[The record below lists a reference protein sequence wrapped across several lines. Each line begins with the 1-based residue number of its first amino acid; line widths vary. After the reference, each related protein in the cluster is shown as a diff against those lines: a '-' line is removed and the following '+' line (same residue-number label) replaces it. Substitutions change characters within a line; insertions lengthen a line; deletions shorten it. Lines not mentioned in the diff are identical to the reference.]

1 MNARSTHR
9 LGSGTR
15 ALIARWAGVAV
26 VATTMVAGVVL
37 AGPAGASTASPKTDS
52 TLAASARGVGSGR
65 LSVIVRKTTPDSPA
79 AENVVRRLGGTVTH
93 ELPIIRGFSA
103 QIPGNSLGAL
113 LASSAV
119 NRVWGDGRI
128 RVSSLGTVDMA
139 KYLTKS
145 PNNLWHAEIRQ
156 GPAYTRGYDGTG
168 VGVAVLDTGVNPNA
182 DLGSRMVYHASFA
195 PDVDLFD
202 HYGHGTH
209 MAGIIAGNG
218 SLSGG
223 GYVGVAPGANIISV
237 KVAEPDGTTDVS
249 VVIDGLQWIYSN
261 AAQYRIK
268 VVNLSFGTDGVQSY
282 LLDPL
287 DFAVEQVWNAGIT
300 IIASAGNRGPGPG
313 TITKPGD
320 DAFVITVGA
329 IDTGTVA
336 GLLDDT
342 VAAFSSQGPTQD
354 NLSKPDLVAPGIS
367 IVSNRVAGG
376 WLDTQYPAARIGES
390 YFKGSGT
397 SQATAIVSGV
407 VALMYQANPNL
418 TPNVVKTILTYTAQ
432 PLGGLAGS
440 GSGLVDASTAVKTSM
455 NNSAFNHPA
464 NQGVAPS
471 TGTGTLEGSRGSFH
485 VYTDLDGDGENDDMV
500 TGEIGFNGTS
510 WGGSSWGGTSWGG
523 SSWGGSSWGGS
534 SWGGSS
540 WGGSSWGGSSWGGS
554 SWGGSSW
561 GGSSWGGSS
570 WGGSSW
576 GGSSW
581 GGSSWGGSSWGGS
594 SWGGSSWG
602 GDGWG

>member
-1 MNARSTHR
+1 MASSTYDLNKGAANTVWQQTIR
-9 LGSGTR
+9 LASAWKMSDGSGVTV
-15 ALIARWAGVAV
+15 AL
-26 VATTMVAGVVL
+26 
-37 AGPAGASTASPKTDS
+37 
-52 TLAASARGVGSGR
+52 
-65 LSVIVRKTTPDSPA
+65 
-79 AENVVRRLGGTVTH
+79 
-93 ELPIIRGFSA
+93 
-103 QIPGNSLGAL
+103 
-113 LASSAV
+113 
-119 NRVWGDGRI
+119 
-128 RVSSLGTVDMA
+128 
-139 KYLTKS
+139 
-145 PNNLWHAEIRQ
+145 
-156 GPAYTRGYDGTG
+156 
-168 VGVAVLDTGVNPNA
+168 LDTGVNEVP
-182 DLGSRMVYHASFA
+182 DLAGRILAKVDFT
-195 PDVDLFD
+195 PDHDGVDYF
-202 HYGHGTH
+202 GHGTH

-218 SLSGG
+218 TLSGG
-223 GYVGVAPGANIISV
+223 GYIGVAPNANIISV

-249 VVIDGLQWIYSN
+249 VVINGLQWIYSN

-300 IIASAGNRGPGPG
+300 MIVSAGNRGSGSG

-320 DAFVITVGA
+320 DAFVVTVGA
-329 IDTGTVA
+329 IDVGTTTGIS
-336 GLLDDT
+336 DDT

-354 NLSKPDLVAPGIS
+354 NLSKPDLVAPGIA

-376 WLDTQYPAARIGES
+376 WLDTQYPVARVGDN
-390 YFKGSGT
+390 YFKGTGT

-432 PLGGLAGS
+432 PLNGQAGS
-440 GSGLVDASTAVKTSM
+440 GAGLVDAAASVKLTLNS
-455 NNSAFNHPA
+455 SAFNHPA

-471 TGTGTLEGSRGSFH
+471 TGTGTLEGSRGTYH
-485 VYTDLDGDGENDDMV
+485 VYTDLDGDGEFDDLV
-500 TGEIGFNGTS
+500 TGEIGYN
-510 WGGSSWGGTSWGG
+510 GTSWGG

-540 WGGSSWGGSSWGGS
+540 WGGTSWGGSSWGGSSWGGTSWGGTSWGGSSWGGS

-561 GGSSWGGSS
+561 GGT
-570 WGGSSW
+570 
-576 GGSSW
+576 
-581 GGSSWGGSSWGGS
+581 SWGGS